1 MIVGVDCGLTGAVSF
16 IDEMEGTYFSVVD
29 IPISQSASSSRK
41 VKNEINPSGL
51 REIFST
57 IPVPSIAVV
66 ERTSA
71 MPGQGVSSMF
81 SMGDSFGV
89 VRGVL
94 SALCV
99 PIIYVPP
106 MVWKKHFKIGSDKER
121 ARALAISYFPTAPL
135 ARKKDHN
142 RAESLLLARWYYET
156 RK

>member
-1 MIVGVDCGLTGAVSF
+1 MIVGVDCGLTGAVSLV
-16 IDEMEGTYFSVVD
+16 DEMEGTYFSVAD
-29 IPISQSASSSRK
+29 IPTNQSASSSRK
-41 VKNEINPSGL
+41 VKNEINPAGL
-51 REIFST
+51 REIFAT
-57 IPVPSIAVV
+57 ITVPSIAVV

-99 PIIYVPP
+99 PIVYVTPG
-106 MVWKKHFKIGSDKER
+106 VWKKHFKIGSDKER
-121 ARALAISYFPTAPL
+121 ARALAISYFPNAPL
-135 ARKKDHN
+135 SRKKDHN
-142 RAESLLLARWYYET
+142 RAEALLLARWYYET

>member
-1 MIVGVDCGLTGAVSF
+1 VIVGVDCGLTGAVSL

-29 IPISQSASSSRK
+29 IPTIQSASSSRK
-41 VKNEINPSGL
+41 VKNEINPAGL
-51 REIFST
+51 REIFAT
-57 IPVPSIAVV
+57 ITVPSIAVV

-99 PIIYVPP
+99 PIVYVAPV
-106 MVWKKHFKIGSDKER
+106 VWKKHFKIGSDKER
-121 ARALAISYFPTAPL
+121 ARALAISYFPNAPL
-135 ARKKDHN
+135 SRKKDHN
-142 RAESLLLARWYYET
+142 RAESLLLARWYFET
-156 RK
+156 IK